1 MTKQRSGITLAQ
13 IFGNGMVLQRDVP
26 ITIWGKAGA
35 NESLNVE
42 FRDKRYTVEAQP
54 SGDWQ
59 LKLEPM
65 SAGGPFEL
73 RIANGFEE
81 ITISDVLI
89 GEVWLLGGQSNMEFP
104 INRTLDLYEDEVRN
118 AEHPFIRQLRIP
130 MVYDFLAPR
139 EDLSGGE
146 WCSVTPETVM
156 DFSAVGYFFA
166 KAHYAKYGVPVG
178 LVLTAIGGTPI
189 EAWMGEEV
197 LEQVGGYEEIVAK
210 CKKPGYVEDTIR
222 QEVENMNRWYQT
234 LNDKDLGVDS
244 WEKKDF
250 DDEDW
255 RNFSIPNSWRGSE
268 LESINGSVWFRK
280 EIKVPEEMLEYDLLL
295 RLGAII
301 DADEVYINGIL
312 VGETGYM
319 YPPRKYYIPS
329 GIIKAGVN
337 TIAVRVI
344 SNRDVGGFIKGKDYC
359 LEGGPFF
366 IDLQGPWKYKI
377 GATMEPLP
385 HLTAFQYKPS
395 GVFNGMIAPLR
406 GYVFKGVLWYQGES
420 NTGSPQ
426 GYATLF
432 ENMVANW
439 RSTLGQPKLPFL
451 SVQLPNFQTTP
462 EGTVGY
468 NWAALREEQL
478 KSLKIPQ
485 TGMVVAIDIGEE
497 NDLHPQN
504 KKSVGERLLLIAR
517 ELIYG
522 EEVVSKGPILEE
534 ARKEGSKVRLIFTDV
549 CEGIV
554 VKGSEPS
561 NFEICGE
568 DGEFHPATA
577 EYDGKTVLLYS
588 KYVQEP
594 HAVRYAWRDNP
605 RGVLLF
611 NKAGLP
617 ASPFRVRIEKE

>member
-1 MTKQRSGITLAQ
+1 MTNQRSSITLAQ
-13 IFGNGMVLQRDVP
+13 VFGNGMVLQRDMP

-42 FRDKRYTVEAQP
+42 FRDKRYTVETQP

-73 RIANGFEE
+73 RITNGFEE
-81 ITISDVLI
+81 IMISDVLI
-89 GEVWLLGGQSNMEFP
+89 GDVWLLGGQSNMEFP

-118 AEHPFIRQLRIP
+118 AEHSFIRQLQVP
-130 MVYDFLAPR
+130 MVYDFSAPR

-146 WCSVTPETVM
+146 WRSVTPETIM

-189 EAWMGEEV
+189 EAWMSEEV
-197 LEQVGGYEEIVAK
+197 IEQIGGYEEDVAK
-210 CKKPGYVEDTIR
+210 YKKPGYVEDTIR
-222 QEVENMNRWYQT
+222 QEVEEMNRWYQT
-234 LNDKDLGVDS
+234 LNDKDLGVGS

-250 DDEDW
+250 NDDDW
-255 RNFSIPNSWRGSE
+255 ESFYIPNSWRGSE
-268 LESINGSVWFRK
+268 LEPINGSVWFRK
-280 EIKVPEEMLEYDLLL
+280 EVEISEEMLEHDLLL

-301 DADEVYINGIL
+301 DADEVYLNGTL

-319 YPPRKYYIPS
+319 YPPRKYPIPS
-329 GIIKAGVN
+329 GVIKPGVN
-337 TIAVRVI
+337 TIALRVI
-344 SNRDVGGFIKGKDYC
+344 SNRDVGGFVKGKDYC
-359 LEGGPFF
+359 IEGGPFF
-366 IDLQGPWKYKI
+366 IDLEGPWKYKV
-377 GATMEPLP
+377 GATMESLP

-395 GVFNGMIAPLR
+395 GVFNGMIAPLS
-406 GYVFKGVLWYQGES
+406 GYAFKGVLWYQGES
-420 NTGSPQ
+420 NTDSPES
-426 GYATLF
+426 YAGLF

-439 RSTLGQPKLPFL
+439 RSTLGQPELPFL
-451 SVQLPNFQTTP
+451 YVQLPNFQTTP
-462 EGTVGY
+462 EGIVGY
-468 NWAALREEQL
+468 NWAVLREQQL
-478 KSLKIPQ
+478 KSLNIPQ
-485 TGMVVAIDIGEE
+485 TGMVVTIDIGEE

-534 ARKEGSKVRLIFTDV
+534 ARREGSKAKLIFTNV
-549 CEGIV
+549 SEGIV
-554 VKGSEPS
+554 VKEHESS

-577 EYDGKTVLLYS
+577 EYDGETVLLYS
-588 KYVQEP
+588 QQVEEP
-594 HAVRYAWRDNP
+594 QIVRYAWRDNP

-617 ASPFRVRIEKE
+617 ASPFRIKL